1 MHLHL
6 ASHSLDVIKSVV
18 GVNIK
23 KNAQEN
29 TPSLLLPIYLEER
42 NAV

>member
-1 MHLHL
+1 MHSHL
-6 ASHSLDVIKSVV
+6 ASHSLDVKSVV

-29 TPSLLLPIYLEER
+29 TPSLLLPIYLEEKK
-42 NAV
+42 VV

>member
-1 MHLHL
+1 MHSHL
-6 ASHSLDVIKSVV
+6 ASDSLDVKSVV
-18 GVNIK
+18 RVNIY